1 MAHPHLLAERIS
13 RLSSALEKGLY
24 ERSHA
29 IRLCLLAALSGES
42 VFLLGPPGIAKSLIA
57 RRLKFAFQR
66 ARAFEYLMT
75 RFSTPEE
82 VFGPLSIQALKDEGR
97 YERLTTG
104 YLPEAEIVFLDE
116 IWKAGPAILNTLL
129 TAINERHFR
138 NGAFEEKIPM
148 RLLVA
153 ASNELP
159 EADSSLE
166 ALYDRMLI
174 RLWLDKVQDKANFRS
189 MLISQQDESDN
200 PVPASLQVS
209 DEEYQQWQKDIG
221 AISLPDPVFELIF
234 TLRQQLDNL
243 PNAPYVSDRRWKKA
257 IRLLQASA
265 FFSGRDAV
273 APIDLI
279 LLKDCLWYDAQ
290 SLNLMQQQLEILMTG
305 HAWQQQAML
314 AVSEEGMVEEMIL
327 ALLASPQ
334 LVIFFEKFPRLK
346 NAVTADLPRW
356 REALR
361 SRLKDARVPP
371 ELTEEVMCYQQSQLL
386 STPQFI
392 VQLPQILALLH
403 RLHSPYA
410 AQAKQLTESNSTF
423 TPALHTLFLQRW
435 RLSLVVQATTLNQ
448 QLLEEE
454 REQLLSDV
462 QERMTLS
469 GQLEP
474 TLAENDNAAGRL
486 WDMSTGQL
494 KRGDY
499 QLIVKY
505 GEFLAAQPEL
515 MQLAE
520 QLGRSREAK
529 SVPKK
534 DAPMETFRTLV
545 REPATVPEQVD
556 GIQQGDDILRL
567 LPPELA
573 TLGITELEYEFYR
586 RLVEKQLLTYRLHG
600 EAWREKVTE
609 RPVVHQDVDEQPRGP
624 FIVCVDTSGSMGGF
638 NEQCAKAF
646 CLALMRVALADNRR
660 CFIMLFSTDVVRYE
674 LSGPEGIEQAIRFLS
689 QRFRGGTDIAS
700 CFRAIIERMQGREWF
715 DADAVVISDFIAQRL
730 PDDVVS
736 KVGEL
741 QRLHQHRFHAVAMS
755 AHGKP
760 GIMRIFDHI
769 WRFDTGMRS
778 RLLRR
783 WRR

>member
-57 RRLKFAFQR
+57 RRLKFAFQN

-97 YERLTTG
+97 YERLTAG

-138 NGAFEEKIPM
+138 NGAHEEKIPM

-189 MLISQQDESDN
+189 LLVSQQDESEN

-209 DEEYQQWQKDIG
+209 DEEYYRWQKDIG
-221 AISLPDPVFELIF
+221 AITLPDHVFELIF

-305 HAWQQQAML
+305 HAWQQQTML
-314 AVSEEGMVEEMIL
+314 TRLGGIVQQRIQLQQQQSDKTAFTVLRQGGMF
-327 ALLASPQ
+327 SRRPHY
-334 LVIFFEKFPRLK
+334 
-346 NAVTADLPRW
+346 DLP
-356 REALR
+356 A
-361 SRLKDARVPP
+361 
-371 ELTEEVMCYQQSQLL
+371 EV
-386 STPQFI
+386 T
-392 VQLPQILALLH
+392 
-403 RLHSPYA
+403 
-410 AQAKQLTESNSTF
+410 
-423 TPALHTLFLQRW
+423 
-435 RLSLVVQATTLNQ
+435 ATTLTLLLQKPLKLHDMEVIHIAFDRSALEQWLAKGGEIRGKLNGIGFAQTLNMEVDSSQHLVVRDVSLQGTRLALPGSSEEAMPGEIKQ
-448 QLLEEE
+448 QLEAL
-454 REQLLSDV
+454 
-462 QERMTLS
+462 
-469 GQLEP
+469 
-474 TLAENDNAAGRL
+474 ENDWRQQHTRF
-486 WDMSTGQL
+486 S
-494 KRGDY
+494 
-499 QLIVKY
+499 
-505 GEFLAAQPEL
+505 
-515 MQLAE
+515 E
-520 QLGRSREAK
+520 QQKCLFIHSDWLGRIEA
-529 SVPKK
+529 S
-534 DAPMETFRTLV
+534 L
-545 REPATVPEQVD
+545 
-556 GIQQGDDILRL
+556 
-567 LPPELA
+567 
-573 TLGITELEYEFYR
+573 
-586 RLVEKQLLTYRLHG
+586 
-600 EAWREKVTE
+600 
-609 RPVVHQDVDEQPRGP
+609 QDVGEQIRQAQ
-624 FIVCVDTSGSMGGF
+624 
-638 NEQCAKAF
+638 QC
-646 CLALMRVALADNRR
+646 
-660 CFIMLFSTDVVRYE
+660 
-674 LSGPEGIEQAIRFLS
+674 
-689 QRFRGGTDIAS
+689 
-700 CFRAIIERMQGREWF
+700 
-715 DADAVVISDFIAQRL
+715 
-730 PDDVVS
+730 
-736 KVGEL
+736 
-741 QRLHQHRFHAVAMS
+741 
-755 AHGKP
+755 
-760 GIMRIFDHI
+760 
-769 WRFDTGMRS
+769 
-778 RLLRR
+778 
-783 WRR
+783 